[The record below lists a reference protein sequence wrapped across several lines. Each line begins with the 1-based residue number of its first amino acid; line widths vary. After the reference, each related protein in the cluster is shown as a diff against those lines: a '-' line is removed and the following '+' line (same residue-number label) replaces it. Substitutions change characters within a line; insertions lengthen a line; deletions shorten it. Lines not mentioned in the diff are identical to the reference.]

1 MTRLATT
8 NIQADGIGDVFED
21 LTGQGRNSSVPIGTV
36 DTYQD
41 RSPLLN
47 GSTRTGRQPQGAI
60 QYNDFRSSFGL
71 EGGLTSY
78 TTGVGKSAVTHSVVG
93 WGTSAGVSAATNGGS
108 STQIGN
114 LYDGTTN
121 YTTSPKPFDQL
132 NSSFDGNKWISAIVS
147 DTSFEFFTNIILLK
161 IVFEG
166 GGAQTT
172 DTDWTTLNFK
182 KDGQEANGPAGFNY
196 TSDGAGGSFGR
207 TQTGMTVST
216 VQNRVVY
223 SIAVSLLTPVDRYF
237 VSNSQT
243 LGFKSW
249 IQFL

>member
-1 MTRLATT
+1 MTRLAQN

-21 LTGQGRNSSVPIGTV
+21 LTGQGRNSSVAIGTV

-60 QYNDFRSSFGL
+60 QYNDFRSSFGM
-71 EGGLTSY
+71 EGALGTYS
-78 TTGVGKSAVTHSVVG
+78 TGAGKSAVSHSVTG
-93 WGTSAGVSAATNGGS
+93 WGTAAGVSAATNGNL
-108 STQIGN
+108 STQLGN

-132 NSSFDGNKWISAIVS
+132 NSGFDGNKWLSAIVT
-147 DTSFEFFTNIILLK
+147 DTSFEFFTNIVILK

-172 DTDWTTLNFK
+172 DTDWSSFNFK
-182 KDGQEANGPAGFNY
+182 KDGQTNVSNVLDY
-196 TSDGAGGSFGR
+196 TSQGIGGSYSR
-207 TQTGMTVST
+207 TATGMTVST

-223 SIAVSLLTPVDRYF
+223 SIAINLLTPTDRYF
-237 VSNSQT
+237 ISNGQT
-243 LGFKSW
+243 FGFKTW
-249 IQFL
+249 IMFV

>member
-1 MTRLATT
+1 MTRLAQN

-21 LTGQGRNSSVPIGTV
+21 LDGQGRNSAVGIGTV

-47 GSTRTGRQPQGAI
+47 GSTRSGRQPQGAI
-60 QYNDFRSSFGL
+60 QYNDFRSSFATQ
-71 EGGLTSY
+71 GGLTTY
-78 TTGVGKSAVTHSVVG
+78 TTGVGKSAVSHSVVG
-93 WGTSAGVSAATNGGS
+93 WGTSGGISAATNGGS

-132 NSSFDGNKWISAIVS
+132 NSGFDGNKWISAIVIDS
-147 DTSFEFFTNIILLK
+147 SIEFFTNLTILK
-161 IVFEG
+161 ICFEG

-182 KDGQEANGPAGFNY
+182 KDGQTNASGVLDY
-196 TSDGAGGSFGR
+196 TSQGAGGSIAR
-207 TQTGMTVST
+207 SNASVATVS
-216 VQNRVVY
+216 NRVVY
-223 SIAVSLLTPVDRYF
+223 TVGINLLGPADRYF
-237 VSNSQT
+237 ASGGQT
-243 LGFKSW
+243 FGFKTW
-249 IQFL
+249 IQFV